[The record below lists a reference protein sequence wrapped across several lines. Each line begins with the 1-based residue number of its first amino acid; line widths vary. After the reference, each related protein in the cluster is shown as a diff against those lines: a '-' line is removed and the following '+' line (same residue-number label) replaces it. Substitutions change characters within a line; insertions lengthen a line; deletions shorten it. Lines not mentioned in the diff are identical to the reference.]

1 MIYQLTF
8 KNSKKQDIQ
17 LFIQTTYFKE
27 NFFKVI
33 TIINYL
39 LFINY

>member
-8 KNSKKQDIQ
+8 KNSKKQDI
-17 LFIQTTYFKE
+17 LFIQTAYFRE